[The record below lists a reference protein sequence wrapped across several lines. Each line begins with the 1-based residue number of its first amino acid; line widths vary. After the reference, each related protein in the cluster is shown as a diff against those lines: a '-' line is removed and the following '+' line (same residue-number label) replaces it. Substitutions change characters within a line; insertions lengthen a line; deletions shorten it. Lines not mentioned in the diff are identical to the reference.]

1 MTCRHKLTP
10 ASFALAVL
18 LSLGAASPASAQKT
32 PLRSTVELTAH
43 GGVKFK
49 TPRWVVAGPNRPEVA
64 VLRNEKVKG
73 PDAFLL
79 MMLSVERAP
88 SKAPDWDAVRQNI
101 IKAARANKASLNLTL
116 QDEFTELA
124 GVQGKRMRG
133 SLLDGEATLAV
144 EIIALYKD
152 GRMATVTLISV
163 ASSQGG
169 QDVVS
174 SVAATAVFKPSP

>member
-10 ASFALAVL
+10 ASLVLAFL
-18 LSLGAASPASAQKT
+18 LFLVAASPALAQRT

-64 VLRNEKVKG
+64 ILRNEKVKG

-79 MMLSVERAP
+79 MMLSVE
-88 SKAPDWDAVRQNI
+88 KAPAKVLDWATVRQNI
-101 IKAARANKASLNLTL
+101 IKAARAKKASLNLTL
-116 QDEFTELA
+116 QEDFTELQ

-144 EIIALYKD
+144 EIIALHKN
-152 GRMATVTLISV
+152 GKMATVTLISV
-163 ASSQGG
+163 ASSQGA
-169 QDVVS
+169 QNVVS
-174 SVAATAVFKPSP
+174 SVAATAVFQPSP